1 MGDVQR
7 DCTEWRMSNSPTSII
22 ATSVTSHQTAAAV
35 TAYKRQC
42 CVTFHFQ
49 MPVNERCWHNI
60 KSKIRYKAGNQKI
73 QPRPSPICCVTDSL
87 HDVISRP
94 ECLWLL
100 CSYYLP
106 LCTWWAIRDPSW
118 VRLSAFSLE
127 KKKKTY
133 SDRPLILRLSSN
145 VRWWSAS
152 RSGWGM
158 LSRTA
163 LEDFTSWSSRSQRF
177 SDVRGKI
184 TSTSNLPSLRPG
196 NYAAVTSN
204 QLNLPFFICV
214 IKVISAWN
222 NHIKRA
228 PCRRAKFN
236 LWLLSDNFLMKA
248 ISLIFLHLRAPAERQ
263 ETGEEVGLRGMPT
276 KGGQH

>member
-1 MGDVQR
+1 MKDVGTTSNLKSDIKLAIKKYNLGLVR
-7 DCTEWRMSNSPTSII
+7 SAVWLTVCTM
-22 ATSVTSHQTAAAV
+22 
-35 TAYKRQC
+35 
-42 CVTFHFQ
+42 
-49 MPVNERCWHNI
+49 
-60 KSKIRYKAGNQKI
+60 
-73 QPRPSPICCVTDSL
+73 
-87 HDVISRP
+87 
-94 ECLWLL
+94 
-100 CSYYLP
+100 
-106 LCTWWAIRDPSW
+106 
-118 VRLSAFSLE
+118 LSAGLSACDFSALIIFLFAHDE
-127 KKKKTY
+127 PFGIHHEWGWVLSAWKKKKTY

-177 SDVRGKI
+177 SDVLGKI